1 MKISI
6 ACDHGGLDTKNALV
20 EMLKAEGNEVIDCGT
35 YTTDSCDYP
44 DFARKAA
51 ELVASGEV
59 DKGIVVCTSGE
70 GVMMTANKVRG
81 VRCGMGYNDEVSA
94 LMRQHNN
101 ANMIAFS
108 QKFMD
113 LEDVKRRT
121 HIFLNTEFEG
131 GRHLRRVEK
140 IEK

>member
-20 EMLKAEGNEVIDCGT
+20 EMLKAEGNEVVDCGT

-94 LMRQHNN
+94 LMRQHND

>member
-20 EMLKAEGNEVIDCGT
+20 EMLKEEGNEVVDCGT

-94 LMRQHNN
+94 LMRQHND

>member
-1 MKISI
+1 
-6 ACDHGGLDTKNALV
+6 
-20 EMLKAEGNEVIDCGT
+20 MLKAEGNEVIDCGT

>member
-1 MKISI
+1 
-6 ACDHGGLDTKNALV
+6 
-20 EMLKAEGNEVIDCGT
+20 MLKQEGNEVIDCGT

>member
-20 EMLKAEGNEVIDCGT
+20 EMLKQEGNEVIDCGT

-94 LMRQHNN
+94 LMRQHND

-113 LEDVKRRT
+113 LDDVKRRT

>member
-94 LMRQHNN
+94 LMRQHND

>member
-20 EMLKAEGNEVIDCGT
+20 EMLKQEGNEVIDCGT

-94 LMRQHNN
+94 LMRQHND

-113 LEDVKRRT
+113 LDDVKRRT
-121 HIFLNTEFEG
+121 HIFLNTKFEG